1 MYVTYSEL
9 IQLLTLLVDYGML
22 IIAIVALIQNNQN
35 KKK

>member
-9 IQLLTLLVDYGML
+9 LQLLTLLADFGML
-22 IIAIVALIQNNQN
+22 IVAIVALIQNNQN

>member
-1 MYVTYSEL
+1 MYITYSDL

-22 IIAIVALIQNNQN
+22 IVAIVALIFQN

>member
-9 IQLLTLLVDYGML
+9 FQLLNLLVSFGL
-22 IIAIVALIQNNQN
+22 LVVAIVALYVQN

>member
-9 IQLLTLLVDYGML
+9 IQLLTFLVDYGML
-22 IIAIVALIQNNQN
+22 IVAIVALILNNQN

>member
-9 IQLLTLLVDYGML
+9 FQLLDLLVNFGLL
-22 IIAIVALIQNNQN
+22 IAAIVALYIQN